1 MKKVFLVDILIGLVF
16 FVLVAFTY
24 FQNYKYNDN
33 SKDWLN
39 HDYSLGLLKS
49 VTTNTVLMTEGGD
62 NQVFGLAYFQMVEF
76 KRPDVVCYDQK
87 GNVFKR
93 IYGDLRYLPF
103 QNLQL
108 RMDIV
113 DYNIVNGLEPF
124 YKTELGTKG
133 EPIFEEYKFKG
144 EIGKKNVYMTWTGKE
159 LWKYG
164 DYYYK
169 QYGMMYKVSD
179 SKYFIVDKLKE
190 YKSLPIDYLRSLYR
204 SILVPSIN
212 PQKVFEIVRVLEYEG
227 YVKLE
232 NRTNSGMQI
241 IQVVPKKEFVYS
253 GGNDGKL
260 LYNEIVKRVIYE
272 KSLKGLYVDISSFNG
287 VIQEVNARV
296 NQVFDKVFNQVLSI
310 LSREGYIS
318 VRGNRVYFVKDYEH
332 PNGLD
337 TLDYYRYY
345 KQRWEETPVSV
356 WWDYLTKEIASSFN
370 YSLAKYYFDK
380 ISEYR
385 SVLNIVE
392 QEVRNELVERIK
404 EYTEV
409 IPKHL
414 EEAGKYGRDMAPV
427 LFNSAM
433 LYYQLSKYY
442 SEENNF
448 EKAKYFMLKALE
460 FLREAIKTDGYA
472 SYAFIRFG
480 VLGLEYVNNFATPE
494 EEMTYL
500 DEIKMYMD
508 VLIRNLSYRKQFQGD
523 PKKAP
528 EYNDLN
534 TIKNIVD
541 RIKSTPKSNI
551 VIRESILND
560 INDNNQK
567 SQVYLELAN
576 MYLGRFAGID
586 SKMLE
591 KSRYYMEK
599 YIQTIPNRDINFYF
613 TVVNFYL
620 AVRDFQS
627 AYKYSLEGVNKL
639 KDNGKYLYFAVAFS
653 ADNLGKV
660 DEAMKYYSMFVDSG
674 IGLNTQE
681 YNYAVQRLSALKG
694 RR

>member
-124 YKTELGTKG
+124 YRTELGTKG

-296 NQVFDKVFNQVLSI
+296 NQVFDKVFNQVLGI

>member
-1 MKKVFLVDILIGLVF
+1 MKKVFLVDILVGLVF

-232 NRTNSGMQI
+232 NRTNSGIQI

-296 NQVFDKVFNQVLSI
+296 NQVFDKVFSQVLSI

-392 QEVRNELVERIK
+392 PEVRNELVERIK

-480 VLGLEYVNNFATPE
+480 VLGIEYVNNFATPE

-599 YIQTIPNRDINFYF
+599 YIQTVPNRDINFYF

>member
-1 MKKVFLVDILIGLVF
+1 MKKVFLVDILVGLVF

-108 RMDIV
+108 RMDVV

-392 QEVRNELVERIK
+392 PEVRNELVERIK

-627 AYKYSLEGVNKL
+627 AYKYSLEGVNRL

>member
-551 VIRESILND
+551 VIKESILND

>member
-124 YKTELGTKG
+124 YRTELGTKG

-392 QEVRNELVERIK
+392 PEVRNELVERIK

-551 VIRESILND
+551 VIKESILND

-627 AYKYSLEGVNKL
+627 AYKYSLEGVNRL

>member
-392 QEVRNELVERIK
+392 PEVRNELVERIK

>member
-1 MKKVFLVDILIGLVF
+1 MKKVFLVDILVGLVF

-296 NQVFDKVFNQVLSI
+296 NQVFDKVFNQVLGI

-392 QEVRNELVERIK
+392 PEVRNELVERIK

-500 DEIKMYMD
+500 DEIKMYID

-551 VIRESILND
+551 VIKESILND

-627 AYKYSLEGVNKL
+627 AYKYSLEGVNRL

>member
-1 MKKVFLVDILIGLVF
+1 MKKVFLVDILVGLVF

-296 NQVFDKVFNQVLSI
+296 NQVFDKVFSQVLSI

-392 QEVRNELVERIK
+392 PEVRNELVERIK

-508 VLIRNLSYRKQFQGD
+508 ILIRNLSYRKQFQGD

-674 IGLNTQE
+674 VGLNTQE